1 MSEVQ
6 ANKES
11 MLHIVE
17 REGISAVWLVPLIA
31 LIFGGWLLAK
41 AIAERGVFITIELDN
56 ANGIV
61 VGKTEVR
68 YRGLTVGMVKD
79 VDVAEDLQGV
89 IVEVEMIAE
98 SEDYISDKTKFWYVT
113 ADVSLSGIEGLDTL
127 LSGSYINMVPDF
139 ENEGNPKRHFIGLDE
154 EPPLDIHIEGLH
166 IELTTN
172 TLGSIAKNSPVLF
185 KQMEV
190 GFVSGYIYDE
200 AKDLMRIKVFV
211 EPEHAHL
218 VKENSRF
225 WNASG
230 FNINGSLT
238 SGVQIQTGSIS
249 SIVSGGIAFD
259 TSSFE
264 TERAPA
270 KNGKEYKL
278 FENFQAA
285 EMGHNITLDL
295 AWDADLD
302 VGAPIVYQG
311 ITVGKL
317 ESFTDINSDTHQIQA
332 IANIN
337 PRVKPY
343 LTSATEFF
351 VEAPTLDLGGVT
363 NMHRLLTGAQIGV
376 RPSPDGEPTDRFTVY
391 SQKPAYKYSEP
402 GLHLVLTTENIRSLH
417 AGLGVYFQ
425 QQQVGTVQ
433 AIENTGPNRFLVH
446 IFIEPEYQ
454 GYVSSDS
461 RFWNASGFR
470 FTGGL
475 RGFALQAQSVQAVL
489 KGGIAF
495 DKGIGENTGK
505 ATNGDRF
512 ALYQHQHVAK
522 QRSSF
527 ELVMSSAQHVRKGTR
542 IIYRGETI
550 GSIHEITHKD
560 GRAHLTAGVKPEFD
574 FVLNGGS
581 QFWLVKADLSLAGLT
596 DTEALFGGPYFAVN
610 AGQGAPQGQFIATS
624 TPPARNLN
632 SRGLQLALQAEHGRA
647 ANPGSAVS
655 YRGINIGQVDSVA
668 LSDDREQV
676 LFNITIDEEHQGIVK
691 QTSRFYAASG
701 ITVDGGLSN
710 FAIKTESV
718 DALLTGGISLY
729 NPPENNRTAY
739 NSSENETSATAEK
752 LDASEAF
759 VAEGSVFSL
768 YENAIHAENA
778 GLAIQI
784 RFNETD
790 GLRQGMLLKYQ
801 GQKLGHIERLTFD
814 EQHHGMI
821 AHALLNDFGK
831 RFAKQGT
838 KFWLVQPSIGLVDN
852 RHIGELLT
860 GGYVGVMPSDV
871 SHLSHKNKGHKNTS
885 TKAQIAELHSQ
896 FVAEDIPP
904 VLEQLPYGLNLSL
917 ATAKLGSVRVGNP
930 VLYRQVPVGKVIGV
944 GLSEQAD
951 KVEVFINIAEQHAHL
966 VSSSSK
972 FWNTSGVEIDA
983 GLFSGV
989 QISSESIESLLAGG
1003 IAFATPEVAEIEEAQ
1018 QGSRFTLHEKADK
1031 AWLSWS
1037 PRLAPKQD

>member
-1 MSEVQ
+1 M
-6 ANKES
+6 
-11 MLHIVE
+11 
-17 REGISAVWLVPLIA
+17 
-31 LIFGGWLLAK
+31 
-41 AIAERGVFITIELDN
+41 
-56 ANGIV
+56 
-61 VGKTEVR
+61 
-68 YRGLTVGMVKD
+68 
-79 VDVAEDLQGV
+79 
-89 IVEVEMIAE
+89 
-98 SEDYISDKTKFWYVT
+98 
-113 ADVSLSGIEGLDTL
+113 
-127 LSGSYINMVPDF
+127 
-139 ENEGNPKRHFIGLDE
+139 
-154 EPPLDIHIEGLH
+154 
-166 IELTTN
+166 
-172 TLGSIAKNSPVLF
+172 
-185 KQMEV
+185 
-190 GFVSGYIYDE
+190 
-200 AKDLMRIKVFV
+200 
-211 EPEHAHL
+211 
-218 VKENSRF
+218 
-225 WNASG
+225 
-230 FNINGSLT
+230 
-238 SGVQIQTGSIS
+238 
-249 SIVSGGIAFD
+249 
-259 TSSFE
+259 
-264 TERAPA
+264 
-270 KNGKEYKL
+270 
-278 FENFQAA
+278 
-285 EMGHNITLDL
+285 
-295 AWDADLD
+295 
-302 VGAPIVYQG
+302 
-311 ITVGKL
+311 
-317 ESFTDINSDTHQIQA
+317 
-332 IANIN
+332 
-337 PRVKPY
+337 
-343 LTSATEFF
+343 
-351 VEAPTLDLGGVT
+351 
-363 NMHRLLTGAQIGV
+363 
-376 RPSPDGEPTDRFTVY
+376 
-391 SQKPAYKYSEP
+391 
-402 GLHLVLTTENIRSLH
+402 
-417 AGLGVYFQ
+417 
-425 QQQVGTVQ
+425 
-433 AIENTGPNRFLVH
+433 
-446 IFIEPEYQ
+446 
-454 GYVSSDS
+454 
-461 RFWNASGFR
+461 
-470 FTGGL
+470 
-475 RGFALQAQSVQAVL
+475 
-489 KGGIAF
+489 
-495 DKGIGENTGK
+495 
-505 ATNGDRF
+505 
-512 ALYQHQHVAK
+512 
-522 QRSSF
+522 
-527 ELVMSSAQHVRKGTR
+527 
-542 IIYRGETI
+542 
-550 GSIHEITHKD
+550 
-560 GRAHLTAGVKPEFD
+560 
-574 FVLNGGS
+574 LNGGS

-655 YRGINIGQVDSVA
+655 YRGINIGQVDNVA

-701 ITVDGGLSN
+701 VTVDGGLSN

-729 NPPENNRTAY
+729 NPPAY
-739 NSSENETSATAEK
+739 NSSENETSVAAEK

-759 VAEGSVFSL
+759 VGEGSVFSL

-814 EQHHGMI
+814 EQRHGMT

-831 RFAKQGT
+831 RFAQQGT

-871 SHLSHKNKGHKNTS
+871 SHLSYKNKGQKNIS
-885 TKAQIAELHSQ
+885 TGELHSQ
-896 FVAEDIPP
+896 FIAEDIPP

-1031 AWLSWS
+1031 DWLSWS
-1037 PRLAPKQD
+1037 PRLAPKKD